1 MKKLF
6 HFLSLLVFCLVFSEN
21 SSASEKTKHVDTL
34 NAQAGRNLNQP
45 EVAMASAREALR
57 ISNEEKYEQ
66 GKADSY
72 VNLALVYIEW
82 EQPGKAIDYL
92 NLALKYYSAQKND
105 LKVADLHN
113 QLARIYIQIDE
124 LEKASDFLRK
134 AIAINL
140 GLRNNR
146 GLASNFSNL
155 GSVFKY
161 NYQSDSAIA
170 YSELALK
177 IFRDVKDT
185 AAIINQ
191 LGNLGAIYGEE
202 ARINDEI
209 KYYQEALQLA
219 SQTRGSKGN
228 ITAIL
233 YNYATSLFS
242 LRRYEQSEK
251 YLMESIMEGSKSKDY
266 KSLSDSYNLLYR
278 IYRDQFHN
286 PEGALFYL
294 EKAKAFNDSSLSK
307 EGMQKILRLTMQT
320 DFEEKQ
326 KEDSLKQATVRIQEQ
341 IQYEE
346 KSKRNR
352 LIIWGVI
359 LVAGILGVFAV
370 VLWRSN
376 RQKEATNKIIS
387 EQKHEI
393 EEKSHE
399 ILDSI
404 LYAKKIQDAVLPSED
419 DVKALFPNAFIYY
432 RPKDIVGGDFYFIT
446 ESRKEPGSIFIAV
459 ADCTGHGVPGGF
471 MSMLGTSFLQEI
483 IEEDGETNPGFIL
496 NRLRHKV
503 IHSLKQSE
511 NLMQNKDGMDITMLK
526 FNQPENKVYWSVAN
540 HSIYFLR
547 STPFES
553 AEESWCSLVEEKE
566 NKWLYRMKGQKQPIG
581 YYPHMTAFET
591 RSMEVKGLISVFM
604 FSDGVVDQFGGP
616 SQKKFKHSAVEKW
629 IWDSIDLT
637 PAVQKEMINNRMLA
651 WQGNHEQLDDICLAG
666 ITFKG

>member
-1 MKKLF
+1 
-6 HFLSLLVFCLVFSEN
+6 
-21 SSASEKTKHVDTL
+21 
-34 NAQAGRNLNQP
+34 
-45 EVAMASAREALR
+45 MASAREALK
-57 ISNEEKYEQ
+57 ISNEEKYEK

-82 EQPGKAIDYL
+82 EQPGKAIDYI
-92 NLALKYYSAQKND
+92 NLALKYYSSQKND
-105 LKVADLHN
+105 LKVADLYN
-113 QLARIYIQIDE
+113 QLSRIYIQIGE
-124 LEKASDFLRK
+124 LDKANDYLRK

-140 GLRNNR
+140 AIRNNHA
-146 GLASNFSNL
+146 LASNFSNL

-170 YSELALK
+170 YSELSLK
-177 IFRDVKDT
+177 IFREEKDT
-185 AAIINQ
+185 PAIINQ

-202 ARINDEI
+202 AKINDEI
-209 KYYQEALQLA
+209 KYYQEALELA
-219 SQTRGSKGN
+219 ANTKGSKGN

-251 YLMESIMEGSKSKDY
+251 YLMQSIMEGSKSKDY

-278 IYRDQFHN
+278 IYRDQFRN

-307 EGMQKILRLTMQT
+307 EGMQKILRLTMQS

-326 KEDSLKQATVRIQEQ
+326 KEDSLKQAAVRIQEQ

-346 KSKRNR
+346 KSKRTR
-352 LIIWGVI
+352 IIIWGVI

-370 VLWRSN
+370 VLLRSN
-376 RQKEATNKIIS
+376 RQKEATNRIIS

-404 LYAKKIQDAVLPSED
+404 LYAKKIQDAVLPSEE
-419 DVKALFPNAFIYY
+419 DVKALFPKSFVYY

-446 ESRKEPGSIFIAV
+446 ESRKEPGSIFVSV

-503 IHSLKQSE
+503 IQSLKQSE

-526 FNQPENKVYWSVAN
+526 FNKPENKVYWSVAN

-547 STPFES
+547 KSPFDG
-553 AEESWCSLVEEKE
+553 AEETWCALVEEK
-566 NKWLYRMKGQKQPIG
+566 NNHWLYRMKGQKQPIG
-581 YYPHMTAFET
+581 YYPHMSAFET
-591 RSMEVKGLISVFM
+591 RSMSVEGLVSVFM

-616 SQKKFKHSAVEKW
+616 SQKKFKHSALEKW
-629 IWDSIDLT
+629 IWDSLQFEVNIK
-637 PAVQKEMINNRMLA
+637 KEMIDHRLIT
-651 WQGNHEQLDDICLAG
+651 WQGEYEQLDDICLVG
-666 ITFKG
+666 INFS